1 MLDKL
6 KEEVFQANVDLP
18 KHGLVKYTWGNV
30 SAIDRDS
37 GLFVIKPSGVTY
49 EKMTAQDMVVV
60 DLDGRVVEGELNPSS
75 DTLTHAVLYK
85 HYPQIG
91 GIAHTH
97 STWATIW
104 AQAGLDVQA
113 MGTTHADTFYGSVPC
128 ARFLTEKE
136 VNDGYEVETGKV
148 IIETFEERGLDVI
161 AVPGILLQG
170 HGPFTWG
177 KDAKSAVMNS
187 VVLDEV
193 SKMNF
198 FTQKLNGLAEELPQR
213 ILDKHYLRKHGQNAY
228 YGQGSKRLT
237 YRKEDYHVKNSSKR
251 ILVYCWFTASLRRRS
266 TSRSKS
272 TRANDD

>member
-1 MLDKL
+1 VLDKL
-6 KEEVFQANVDLP
+6 KEEVFQANLDLP

-49 EKMTAQDMVVV
+49 EKMTAKDMVVV
-60 DLDGRVVEGELNPSS
+60 DLDGSVVEGELNPSS

-85 HYPQIG
+85 HYPEIG

-104 AQAGLDVQA
+104 AQAGLDVEA

-148 IIETFEERGLDVI
+148 IIETFEKRGLDVL

-177 KDAKSAVMNS
+177 KDAKTAVMNS

-228 YGQGSKRLT
+228 YGQGQ
-237 YRKEDYHVKNSSKR
+237 
-251 ILVYCWFTASLRRRS
+251 
-266 TSRSKS
+266 
-272 TRANDD
+272 

>member
-6 KEEVFQANVDLP
+6 KEEVFQANIDLP

-85 HYPQIG
+85 HYPEIG

-148 IIETFEERGLDVI
+148 IIETFEERGLDVL

-198 FTQKLNGLAEELPQR
+198 FTQKLNVLAEELPQR

-228 YGQGSKRLT
+228 YGQGQ
-237 YRKEDYHVKNSSKR
+237 
-251 ILVYCWFTASLRRRS
+251 
-266 TSRSKS
+266 
-272 TRANDD
+272 

>member
-6 KEEVFQANVDLP
+6 KEEVFQANIDLP

-148 IIETFEERGLDVI
+148 IIETFEERGLDVL

-198 FTQKLNGLAEELPQR
+198 FTQKLNGLAAELPQR

-228 YGQGSKRLT
+228 YGQGQ
-237 YRKEDYHVKNSSKR
+237 
-251 ILVYCWFTASLRRRS
+251 
-266 TSRSKS
+266 
-272 TRANDD
+272 

>member
-60 DLDGRVVEGELNPSS
+60 DLEGRVVEGELNPSS

-148 IIETFEERGLDVI
+148 IIETFEERGLDVL

-213 ILDKHYLRKHGQNAY
+213 ILDKHYLRKHGKNAY
-228 YGQGSKRLT
+228 YGQGQ
-237 YRKEDYHVKNSSKR
+237 
-251 ILVYCWFTASLRRRS
+251 
-266 TSRSKS
+266 
-272 TRANDD
+272 

>member
-60 DLDGRVVEGELNPSS
+60 DLEGRVVEGELNPSS

-136 VNDGYEVETGKV
+136 VNDGYEVGTGKV
-148 IIETFEERGLDVI
+148 IIETFEERGLDVL

-228 YGQGSKRLT
+228 YGQGQ
-237 YRKEDYHVKNSSKR
+237 
-251 ILVYCWFTASLRRRS
+251 
-266 TSRSKS
+266 
-272 TRANDD
+272 

>member
-1 MLDKL
+1 VLDKL

-60 DLDGRVVEGELNPSS
+60 DLEGRVVEGELNPSS

-148 IIETFEERGLDVI
+148 IIETFEERGLDVL

-228 YGQGSKRLT
+228 YGQGQ
-237 YRKEDYHVKNSSKR
+237 
-251 ILVYCWFTASLRRRS
+251 
-266 TSRSKS
+266 
-272 TRANDD
+272 

>member
-1 MLDKL
+1 VLDKL

-49 EKMTAQDMVVV
+49 EKMTAKDMVVV
-60 DLDGRVVEGELNPSS
+60 DLEGRVVEGELNPSS

-148 IIETFEERGLDVI
+148 IIETFEERDLDVL

-228 YGQGSKRLT
+228 YGQG
-237 YRKEDYHVKNSSKR
+237 N
-251 ILVYCWFTASLRRRS
+251 
-266 TSRSKS
+266 
-272 TRANDD
+272 